1 MSSLNQEEIERFR
14 EAVGQLEERYAD
26 FRLED
31 EKTDQELR
39 TWLDGSDQP
48 LDWAGPEV
56 VTPDE

>member
-1 MSSLNQEEIERFR
+1 MSLLTESERERFR

-39 TWLDGSDQP
+39 T
-48 LDWAGPEV
+48 
-56 VTPDE
+56 